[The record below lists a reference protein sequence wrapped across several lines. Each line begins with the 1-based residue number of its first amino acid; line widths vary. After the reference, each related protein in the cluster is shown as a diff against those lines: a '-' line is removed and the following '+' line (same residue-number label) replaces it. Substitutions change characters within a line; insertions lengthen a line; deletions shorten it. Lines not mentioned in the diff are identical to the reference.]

1 MSTPAIHNH
10 GPSKDEPASTTPSP
24 SIDIRKPA
32 GLSSL
37 FVGTPATLRS
47 PYQLLVPCILQ
58 PESRYETPEDES
70 SYLFSSTPG
79 RDIYEISL
87 RITDQTPRFFAMKYV
102 HVGAEEA
109 NAGDVQVD
117 WGVWSSAIGKSLSR
131 QFISDEMQWHELRM
145 EGGTDLVIHG
155 GIKSRDAVNIIYMG
169 LFSDRSVPRPSCYS
183 RTMAL
188 SSWQL
193 RLSIRH
199 GALLIPSQTQ

>member
-1 MSTPAIHNH
+1 M
-10 GPSKDEPASTTPSP
+10 
-24 SIDIRKPA
+24 
-32 GLSSL
+32 
-37 FVGTPATLRS
+37 
-47 PYQLLVPCILQ
+47 

-109 NAGDVQVD
+109 NAVD

-199 GALLIPSQTQ
+199 EREPAPVTEMSALSPLISAIPRLSPNAMYILPERISLGDESLCYFSSSPGYR